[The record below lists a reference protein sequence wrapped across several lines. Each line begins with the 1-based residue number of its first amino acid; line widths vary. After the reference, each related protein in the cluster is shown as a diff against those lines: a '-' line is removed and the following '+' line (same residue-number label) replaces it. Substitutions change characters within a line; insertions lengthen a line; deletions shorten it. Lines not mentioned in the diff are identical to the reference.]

1 MSFSQFP
8 PTDPVEFPP
17 TDPVE
22 RDALAGEY
30 VLGTLDAV
38 TAARVVAAIRTDAA
52 LRDAVAAWETRLAPL
67 AALAPPEAPPPGLW
81 DRIDA
86 ALPGQTA
93 APFIARDPWWNRKKF
108 WRAWAVA
115 ASAVAAGLAVFAVQP
130 RAPETRFM
138 TVLVSDRSQPAW
150 MAQVNRNG
158 ALELAAIRPV
168 GADTPATPSD
178 RVMQLWA
185 LPPGATSPTSLG
197 LLPREGGR
205 VSIAAPAVKPVAG
218 MLIEI
223 SLEPPGGSPIGR
235 PTGPILFIGRL
246 SEAGPRT

>member
-1 MSFSQFP
+1 MSGSVFP
-8 PTDPVEFPP
+8 PTDP
-17 TDPVE
+17 TE

-38 TAARVVAAIRTDAA
+38 TAARVVAAMRTDAA
-52 LRDAVAAWETRLAPL
+52 FRDAVAAWEARLAPL
-67 AALAPPEAPPPGLW
+67 SAMAVPEAPPPGLW

-86 ALPGQTA
+86 ALGTTA
-93 APFIARDPWWNRKKF
+93 P
-108 WRAWAVA
+108 AVA
-115 ASAVAAGLAVFAVQP
+115 RTPFWQRLDIWRGWAAAATAVAAGLAVFAVQP
-130 RAPETRFM
+130 RPPETRFM
-138 TVLVSDRSQPAW
+138 TVMVSDRSQSAW
-150 MAQVNRNG
+150 MAQVNRDG
-158 ALELAAIRPV
+158 GIELAAIRPV
-168 GADTPATPSD
+168 GADPAPLPTD

-185 LPPGATSPTSLG
+185 LPPGATGPTSLG

-205 VSIAAPAVKPVAG
+205 VSIATPAVKPVAG

>member
-1 MSFSQFP
+1 MSFSGFP
-8 PTDPVEFPP
+8 PTDPE
-17 TDPVE
+17 E

-30 VLGTLDAV
+30 VLGTLDAA
-38 TAARVVAAIRTDAA
+38 TAARVGAAMRTDPALRAAIT
-52 LRDAVAAWETRLAPL
+52 AWEARLAPL
-67 AALAPPEAPPPGLW
+67 AALAPPEAPPPELW
-81 DRIDA
+81 DRIA
-86 ALPGQTA
+86 AGLPGATA
-93 APFIARDPWWNRKKF
+93 PAMARIPFWQRLNI
-108 WRAWAVA
+108 WRGWAVA
-115 ASAVAAGLAVFAVQP
+115 ATAVAAGLAVFAVQP

-138 TVLVSDRSQPAW
+138 TVMVSDRSQSAW

-158 ALELAAIRPV
+158 GIELAAIRPV
-168 GADTPATPSD
+168 GAEPAALPAD

-185 LPPGATSPTSLG
+185 LPPGATGPTSLG

-205 VSIAAPAVKPVAG
+205 VSIATPAVKPVAG

-246 SEAGPRT
+246 SDAGPKT

>member
-1 MSFSQFP
+1 MSGTAFP
-8 PTDPVEFPP
+8 PTDPA
-17 TDPVE
+17 E

-38 TAARVVAAIRTDAA
+38 TAARVLAAMRTDAA
-52 LRDAVAAWETRLAPL
+52 LRDAIARWEIRLAPL
-67 AALAPPEAPPPGLW
+67 AALATPETPPPALW
-81 DRIDA
+81 DRIEA
-86 ALPGQTA
+86 ALPRQIS
-93 APFIARDPWWNRKKF
+93 APSSAREPWWNGKKF
-108 WRAWAVA
+108 WRGWAVA
-115 ASAVAAGLAVFAVQP
+115 ATAVAAGLAVFAVQP

-150 MAQVNRNG
+150 MAQVDRNG
-158 ALELAAIRPV
+158 GLELAAIRPV
-168 GADTPATPSD
+168 GAETPSTPPD
-178 RVMQLWA
+178 KVMQLWA
-185 LPPGATSPTSLG
+185 LPPGATGPTSLG

-205 VSIAAPAVKPVAG
+205 VSIAAPAVKPVNG

>member
-1 MSFSQFP
+1 MSFSRLP
-8 PTDPVEFPP
+8 PTTQD
-17 TDPVE
+17 D

-30 VLGTLDAV
+30 VLGTLDAA
-38 TAARVVAAIRTDAA
+38 TAARVAILMRDDPA
-52 LRDAVAAWETRLAPL
+52 LRAAVAAWEARFAPL
-67 AALAPPEAPPPGLW
+67 AALAPPEAPPPDLW
-81 DRIDA
+81 DRIA
-86 ALPGQTA
+86 AGLPGA
-93 APFIARDPWWNRKKF
+93 VPV
-108 WRAWAVA
+108 AVA
-115 ASAVAAGLAVFAVQP
+115 RARWWERTNIWRGWALAATAVAAGLAVFAVQP

-138 TVLVSDRSQPAW
+138 TVLVSDRSQSAW
-150 MAQVNRNG
+150 MAQVGRDG
-158 ALELAAIRPV
+158 GLELAAIRPV
-168 GADTPATPSD
+168 GAEPAALPSD

-185 LPPGATSPTSLG
+185 LPPGASGPTSLG
-197 LLPREGGR
+197 LLPRDGGR

>member
-8 PTDPVEFPP
+8 PTDPA
-17 TDPVE
+17 E

-38 TAARVVAAIRTDAA
+38 TAGRVVVVMRTDAA
-52 LRDAVAAWETRLAPL
+52 LRDAVVAWEARLAPL
-67 AALAPPEAPPPGLW
+67 MALALPEAPPPGLW
-81 DRIDA
+81 DRIEA
-86 ALPGQTA
+86 ALPAQTVA
-93 APFIARDPWWNRKKF
+93 TPIAPEPWWDGKRF
-108 WRAWAVA
+108 WRGWAVA
-115 ASAVAAGLAVFAVQP
+115 ATAIAAGLAVFTVQL

-150 MAQVNRNG
+150 MAQVDRNG
-158 ALELAAIRPV
+158 GLELAAIRPV
-168 GADTPATPSD
+168 GADTPATPPD

-205 VSIAAPAVKPVAG
+205 VSIASPAVKPVAG

>member
-8 PTDPVEFPP
+8 PTTQD
-17 TDPVE
+17 D

-30 VLGTLDAV
+30 VLGTLDAA
-38 TAARVVAAIRTDAA
+38 TAARVTALMADDTA
-52 LRDAVAAWETRLAPL
+52 LRSAVMAWEARLSPL
-67 AALAPPEAPPPGLW
+67 AALAPPEAPPPDLW
-81 DRIDA
+81 DRIA
-86 ALPGQTA
+86 ASLPGA
-93 APFIARDPWWNRKKF
+93 APAMARAPF
-108 WRAWAVA
+108 WQRLEIWRGWAVA
-115 ASAVAAGLAVFAVQP
+115 ATAVAAGLAVFALQP
-130 RAPETRFM
+130 RTPEIRFM
-138 TVLVSDRSQPAW
+138 TVMVSDRSQSAW

-158 ALELAAIRPV
+158 GIELAAIRPV
-168 GADTPATPSD
+168 GGDPAPVPSD

-185 LPPGATSPTSLG
+185 LPPGATGPTSLG

-205 VSIAAPAVKPVAG
+205 VSIATPAVKPVAG